1 MQSISLWDDVIG
13 NQTMI
18 VCDDD
23 FPLNEVILPSNSLPP
38 PVFPVPRSSL
48 AARFP
53 RSQQAC
59 RGCCF
64 PGSASP
70 NPKAQ

>member
-1 MQSISLWDDVIG
+1 MQSISLWDDVIS

-53 RSQQAC
+53 
-59 RGCCF
+59 
-64 PGSASP
+64 
-70 NPKAQ
+70 